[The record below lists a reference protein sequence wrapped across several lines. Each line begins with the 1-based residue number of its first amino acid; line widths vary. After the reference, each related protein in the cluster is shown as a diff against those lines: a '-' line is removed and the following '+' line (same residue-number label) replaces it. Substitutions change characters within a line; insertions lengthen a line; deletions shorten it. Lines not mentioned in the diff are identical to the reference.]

1 MNEIQEQLNKYYKKD
16 RISPVKNTGNFDNM
30 FNEFG
35 CPMKEG
41 CWAAAALNGA
51 KSFIFSPRTEG
62 VCVSKSYVDG
72 EYKGNRIP
80 RIVVV
85 SLSAPEPD
93 KEESSSQP
101 VEREP
106 LNPHWLGTLVTV
118 RSLLYPFIAPPEKL
132 LPARYSDDESTE
144 IIGQLFVH
152 LRTAKCCSNAK
163 GKYAEHPKVYEN
175 CGCYLGEEVRI
186 LKPDVIVTQGNYAHW
201 QAEKHVFEKN
211 AANIA
216 VKEVEDIDCS
226 IARVVNL
233 KKEDN
238 WSVYWLRTIFPYGR
252 FYSSDHA
259 GTKVDCE
266 HDKVGAMRKNL
277 VLYGEQIK
285 KYLQS
290 RQLSELGWENWDRQI
305 EADSESGKLD
315 FLIAE
320 VLEAKEKG
328 TLKEL

>member
-1 MNEIQEQLNKYYKKD
+1 MNEMQEQLDKYYRD
-16 RISPVKNTGNFDNM
+16 VGIAPVKTFS
-30 FNEFG
+30 EFG
-35 CPMKEG
+35 CPKKEA
-41 CWAAAALNGA
+41 CRAVCCVASKGA
-51 KSFIFSPRTEG
+51 DAFVFSPRTDG
-62 VCVSKSYVDG
+62 VYVSEYYVDG
-72 EYKGNRIP
+72 KYKGDHIP

-85 SLSAPEPD
+85 SLSAPRPD
-93 KEESSSQP
+93 EEESSPQP
-101 VEREP
+101 AEREP

-118 RSLLYPFIAPPEKL
+118 RSLLYPFISSPEKL
-132 LPARYSDDESTE
+132 PPARYSEDESTE

-163 GKYAEHPKVYEN
+163 GKYAEPRKVYEN
-175 CGCYLGEEVRI
+175 CGSYLGEEVRI

-216 VKEVEDIDCS
+216 VEEVKDIYCS
-226 IARVVNL
+226 IARIVNL
-233 KKEDN
+233 KEDG

-259 GTKVDCE
+259 GTKVDSE

-277 VLYGEQIK
+277 VRYGEKIK

-290 RQLSELGWENWDRQI
+290 RRLSESDWENWDRQI

>member
-1 MNEIQEQLNKYYKKD
+1 MNEMQEQLNKYYRD
-16 RISPVKNTGNFDNM
+16 VGIAPVKT

-35 CPMKEG
+35 CPNKKACRAVCCAES
-41 CWAAAALNGA
+41 NGA
-51 KSFIFSPRTEG
+51 EGFVFAPRTDG
-62 VCVSKSYVDG
+62 VYVSKYYVEG
-72 EYKGNRIP
+72 KYKGDRIP

-85 SLSAPEPD
+85 SLSAPKPD
-93 KEESSSQP
+93 EEESSARS

-132 LPARYSDDESTE
+132 LPARYRDDESTE

-163 GKYAEHPKVYEN
+163 GKYAEHSKVYEN

-186 LKPDVIVTQGNYAHW
+186 LEPDVIVTQGNYAHW

-211 AANIA
+211 AASIA
-216 VKEVEDIDCS
+216 VEEVMGIDCS
-226 IARVVNL
+226 IARIVNL
-233 KKEDN
+233 KEDN
-238 WSVYWLRTIFPYGR
+238 RSVYWLRTIFPYGK

-259 GTKVDCE
+259 GTKVDPE
-266 HDKVGAMRKNL
+266 RDTVGAMRKNL
-277 VLYGEQIK
+277 VRYGEQIK
-285 KYLQS
+285 DHLQS
-290 RQLSELGWENWDRQI
+290 RRLSELDWENWDRQI
-305 EADSESGKLD
+305 EADSKSGKLD

-320 VLEAKEKG
+320 AFEAKKKG